1 LLTTVDVSTKDAT
14 GLHEKLDRKKS
25 VEQHNSDAQQRFA
38 DQMEAMFTEMQTA
51 VEQQG
56 AKQQAMLSSYKCSV
70 EQLNV
75 FVLCDMER
83 MRSES
88 ASFFRD
94 HLRAL
99 VQLRETAT
107 AALTSLQTEQE
118 SLTQRICEASHTHA
132 TRISQV
138 ISCMEGQMRLL
149 DVEMK
154 SGFSGLLGLSDALQ
168 GRVASLKQ
176 TMQTECGAVEQAASA
191 RQGRAEASSSG
202 LVTELRQVGERGQAT
217 LEESSGQVSSLQ
229 AHLSQL
235 GQDTRQWGDTTR
247 ATVHSLSEGQLALIR
262 DGQTS
267 AKALQ
272 QETPLGRK
280 GVVLEEAAGSVDPPE
295 PWSEVHR
302 DTVPVDLSLTPS
314 VTQGR

>member
-1 LLTTVDVSTKDAT
+1 MSRWDDGAGDLVRGDEAHSADPSGGARAGAAEEAVGDARTGPHRARGDERGDERRAEADAAETLRSSRADGAHEERAPPSSVITSSTGPA
-14 GLHEKLDRKKS
+14 
-25 VEQHNSDAQQRFA
+25 A
-38 DQMEAMFTEMQTA
+38 
-51 VEQQG
+51 
-56 AKQQAMLSSYKCSV
+56 
-70 EQLNV
+70 
-75 FVLCDMER
+75 
-83 MRSES
+83 
-88 ASFFRD
+88 
-94 HLRAL
+94 
-99 VQLRETAT
+99 ETAT

-149 DVEMK
+149 DVETK

-272 QETPLGRK
+272 Q
-280 GVVLEEAAGSVDPPE
+280 VA
-295 PWSEVHR
+295 
-302 DTVPVDLSLTPS
+302 
-314 VTQGR
+314 

>member
-1 LLTTVDVSTKDAT
+1 
-14 GLHEKLDRKKS
+14 
-25 VEQHNSDAQQRFA
+25 
-38 DQMEAMFTEMQTA
+38 MFTEMQTA

-70 EQLNV
+70 AELQKVNDRSVSGMMRPCAEKKRTLQTLLEEHEQELQKLLAMLVPGLTALGEMNEELKQTLQRHYAV
-75 FVLCDMER
+75 AEQMER

-94 HLRAL
+94 HPRAL

-107 AALTSLQTEQE
+107 AVLTSLQTEQE

-149 DVEMK
+149 DVETK

-176 TMQTECGAVEQAASA
+176 TMQT
-191 RQGRAEASSSG
+191 
-202 LVTELRQVGERGQAT
+202 
-217 LEESSGQVSSLQ
+217 
-229 AHLSQL
+229 
-235 GQDTRQWGDTTR
+235 
-247 ATVHSLSEGQLALIR
+247 
-262 DGQTS
+262 
-267 AKALQ
+267 
-272 QETPLGRK
+272 
-280 GVVLEEAAGSVDPPE
+280 
-295 PWSEVHR
+295 
-302 DTVPVDLSLTPS
+302 
-314 VTQGR
+314 

>member
-1 LLTTVDVSTKDAT
+1 MNVPHNVWQEEHEQELQKLL
-14 GLHEKLDRKKS
+14 
-25 VEQHNSDAQQRFA
+25 
-38 DQMEAMFTEMQTA
+38 
-51 VEQQG
+51 
-56 AKQQAMLSSYKCSV
+56 AMLVPGLTALGEMNEELKQTLQRHYAV
-70 EQLNV
+70 AEQ
-75 FVLCDMER
+75 MER

-94 HLRAL
+94 HPRAL

-107 AALTSLQTEQE
+107 AVLTSLQTEQE

-149 DVEMK
+149 DVETK

-217 LEESSGQVSSLQ
+217 LEESSGQ
-229 AHLSQL
+229 
-235 GQDTRQWGDTTR
+235 
-247 ATVHSLSEGQLALIR
+247 LALIR

-272 QETPLGRK
+272 Q
-280 GVVLEEAAGSVDPPE
+280 
-295 PWSEVHR
+295 
-302 DTVPVDLSLTPS
+302 
-314 VTQGR
+314 